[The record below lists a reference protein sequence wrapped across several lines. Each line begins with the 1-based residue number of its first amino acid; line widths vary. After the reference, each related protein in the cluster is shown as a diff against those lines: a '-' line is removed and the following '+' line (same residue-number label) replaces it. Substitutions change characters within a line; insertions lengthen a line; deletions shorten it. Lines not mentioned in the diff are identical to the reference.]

1 MSNPPSPPPP
11 PSDPELPALDP
22 EIVADDEALG
32 EAVDRFIANEP
43 VGKARLDF
51 VADHQELLRQ
61 AVDSE
66 MWRLILGIDEMVVER
81 WADLAVEVARWAFK
95 EGRCFPLPPEETP

>member
-1 MSNPPSPPPP
+1 MSNPPSPPP
-11 PSDPELPALDP
+11 SDPEAPALDP
-22 EIVADDEALG
+22 VIVADDEALG

-43 VGKARLDF
+43 VANARLHF

-66 MWRLILGIDEMVVER
+66 MWRLILMIDEAVVER
-81 WADLAVEVARWAFK
+81 WADLAVALARWSF
-95 EGRCFPLPPEETP
+95 ETGRCFPLPLEASP